1 MKAIKELKMLNDQ
14 GTMKTLL
21 ILFVVIGAV
30 GCEPEE
36 LPEPI
41 EMEVPEVPVPTPD
54 GGQQQDLTS

>member
-1 MKAIKELKMLNDQ
+1 MLNDQ